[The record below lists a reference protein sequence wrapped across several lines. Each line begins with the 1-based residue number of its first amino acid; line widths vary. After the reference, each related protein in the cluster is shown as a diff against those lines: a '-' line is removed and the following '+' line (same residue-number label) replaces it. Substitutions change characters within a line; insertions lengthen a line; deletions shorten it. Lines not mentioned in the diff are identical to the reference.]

1 MHELP
6 RQLSV
11 DELAELFEGRTRLVE
26 RLAETEDP
34 LGRADEV
41 LATLSDDEKVEA
53 FGSAS
58 RRSASATGCRHGRQR
73 SRARTPTLQSS
84 PISRT

>member
-11 DELAELFEGRTRLVE
+11 DELAELFEGRTPLVE
-26 RLAETEDP
+26 RLAGTEDP

-41 LATLSDDEKVEA
+41 LAKLSDEEKVEA
-53 FGSAS
+53 LAAHPAIGQRHGLSQRSAAS
-58 RRSASATGCRHGRQR
+58 RG
-73 SRARTPTLQSS
+73 PIPIPLSS